1 MPKPILNSKIVRRRS
16 SIAVAST
23 SSTDYIAQQSP
34 IAIIN
39 NDQNGLPP
47 LLNSNLNRTNKIGFS
62 NGVLNNIQNKI
73 YQCNNAE
80 IKQKNFVNNNQ
91 SNYFNPEKKL
101 VEKKQNYISEGRA
114 IEPTN
119 NNNKN
124 DYQIFSD
131 NRSAGNSNSIAS
143 SSSTSTT
150 TSSLLINSVS
160 TNESHNKS
168 LTDSGY
174 RSQHQ
179 TPRFSKINKETNKE
193 MTNQLLK
200 FNLPTLSN
208 FNSINLGIY

>member
-73 YQCNNAE
+73 YQCNNAK

-119 NNNKN
+119 NNNNN